1 MVDIWYAIDCEVTT
15 LRIVGSKGSV
25 RNQVFYMIDRSPIVS
40 QIRRVSISIA
50 LLTLILVAGC
60 SSSFPPTPPMTV
72 TLPGQELWKN
82 NISSL
87 LFGTNDTY
95 EFSSKNIQT
104 ESSIQQAIRAA
115 GFTLIRSFFPDKAS
129 DAEIE
134 KRIVTIEQSGAHCL
148 GVITNIF
155 NTTFDEHLVQYLGQR
170 CNLYEFGNESDYNGV
185 PINSYLQ
192 QWNASIP
199 KLRAINPQAKFIGPV
214 THDQSGVNEYMR
226 AFLEGVRQS
235 RVLPDAVSF
244 HWYPCYLYTQQA
256 CLNEA
261 SSVGDAVQ
269 YVRSLVVG
277 TLGKELP
284 IGVTEWNYDPSNPPP
299 AYGEDTAFIQQFTK
313 DALQAMVQA
322 GVAIACQFDA
332 ASFAGYGR
340 LDMFN
345 VANAQPKPQYYAIKD
360 LIQQYRPSSSS

>member
-1 MVDIWYAIDCEVTT
+1 M
-15 LRIVGSKGSV
+15 S
-25 RNQVFYMIDRSPIVS
+25 DRQPIVS
-40 QIRRVSISIA
+40 KIRQVSVSIT
-50 LLTLILVAGC
+50 LLTIILAAGC
-60 SSSFPPTPPMTV
+60 SSSVPPAHPMGV
-72 TLPGQELWKN
+72 RLPGQQLWKN
-82 NISSL
+82 NTSSL

-95 EFSSKNIQT
+95 EFSNKNIQT

-134 KRIVTIEQSGAHCL
+134 KRIETIEQSGAHCL
-148 GVITNIF
+148 AVITNIF
-155 NTTFDEHLVQYLGQR
+155 NTAFDEHLVQYLGQR
-170 CNLYEFGNESDYNGV
+170 CNLYEFGNESDYHGI

-214 THDQSGVNEYMR
+214 THDQGGVNEYMQ

-244 HWYPCYLYTQQA
+244 HWYPCYQNTEQA
-256 CLNEA
+256 CLNDA
-261 SSVGDAVQ
+261 SSVGEAVQ
-269 YVRSLVVG
+269 YVSSLVVG

-284 IGVTEWNYDPSNPPP
+284 IGVTEWNYDPGNPPP
-299 AYGEDTAFIQQFTK
+299 AYGDDAVFIQQFTK
-313 DALQAMVQA
+313 TALQAMAQTGA
-322 GVAIACQFDA
+322 AFACQFDA

-345 VANAQPKPQYYAIKD
+345 VSNAQPKPQYYAIKD
-360 LIQQYRPSSSS
+360 LIQQYRPSSSG